1 LKFCPKCEARF
12 ETLWSKCPVDGHEL
26 EHELA
31 DPMIGQVFADQY
43 EIISVLGAGGMS
55 VVYKARH
62 RLMDRIVAI
71 KLLHDDSDKVT
82 IERFKHEAK
91 ASSSLKHQNIISIYD
106 FGIVGDQAYLVMDCL
121 DGKNLSEV
129 LEEVGHLALDRA
141 VNIFR
146 QTCLGLE
153 HAHKNGILHRDLKPS
168 NLVLIK
174 GEDGSELVKIVDFGI
189 AKVLPHA
196 AKEQTRLTQTG
207 DIFGSPLYM
216 SPEQC
221 QAKPMDN
228 RSDIY
233 SLGCLMYESLTGVA
247 PLRGETA
254 YDTMTMHVSQ
264 TPRSF
269 SQVVPELNINKSLE
283 ALVFRCLEKQPEDRY
298 QSVSDVLQDLPT
310 IQPQSGSVKVK
321 SVQHPTKQRLEI
333 KYLRYAFWSLFVV
346 VAAVIA
352 YMSYDN
358 GPEPDHG
365 TVLLKTIW
373 NCQTT
378 IAQTL
383 TDNHMYDQARW
394 VLASAEDTARKK
406 FSNRGRLMTAL
417 RMERTL
423 FSKAK
428 MFDELQVVNEKIA
441 KLNSQVL
448 LEAYDTLLKE
458 LDDLAQPGSESQTG
472 LKRILAPITFTTID
486 HVNRGLAG
494 AAMDKHTET
503 LLTRAR
509 TVYRNLL
516 GDNSPQVAG
525 IDMLLAECYCRQQR
539 LPMVRPLLAEALSI
553 YEKVVSDP
561 TNKSNNHKNAR
572 KRVLALIK
580 LGQLDRDENR
590 YPDAE
595 KELKEAMQ
603 LAEQSF
609 PDDKTLLYQA
619 LNSYACYLAQ
629 TGKEQEAKAIFA
641 KADAISTAQLMKE

>member
-1 LKFCPKCEARF
+1 MKFCPKCDARF

-26 EHELA
+26 ELEQA

-43 EIISVLGAGGMS
+43 EIISVLGTGGMS

-71 KLLHDDSDKVT
+71 KLLHDDSDKVA

-91 ASSSLKHQNIISIYD
+91 ASSALKHQNIISIYD
-106 FGIVGDQAYLVMDCL
+106 FGIVGSQAYLVMDCL

-129 LEEVGHLALDRA
+129 LDEIGHLALDRA
-141 VNIFR
+141 VHIFR
-146 QTCLGLE
+146 QTCMGLE

-221 QAKPMDN
+221 QAKSLDN

-233 SLGCLMYESLTGVA
+233 SLGCLMYESLAGVA
-247 PLRGETA
+247 PLRGDTA

-269 SQVVPELNINKSLE
+269 SEVVPELNINKSME
-283 ALVFRCLEKQPEDRY
+283 ALIFRCLEKLPENRY
-298 QSVSDVLQDLPT
+298 QSITEVLQDLPT

-321 SVQHPTKQRLEI
+321 AVQHPTKQRLEI
-333 KYLRYAFWSLFVV
+333 KYLRYAFWTLFVF
-346 VAAVIA
+346 VAAVFA
-352 YMSYDN
+352 YMSCDN

-373 NCQTT
+373 NSQTT

-383 TDNHMYDQARW
+383 TDLHLYDQAHW
-394 VLASAEDTARKK
+394 VLTSAENTARTK

-441 KLNSQVL
+441 TLNSQVL

-458 LDDLAQPGSESQTG
+458 LDDLAKPGSESQTG
-472 LKRILAPITFTTID
+472 MKRILAPITFTTID

-503 LLTRAR
+503 LLTKAR
-509 TVYRNLL
+509 TVYINLL
-516 GDNSPQVAG
+516 GNDSPQVAG
-525 IDMLLAECYCRQQR
+525 IDMLLAECYNRQQR
-539 LPMVRPLLAEALSI
+539 LPMMRPLLAEALSI
-553 YEKVVSDP
+553 YVKAANNNNIINN
-561 TNKSNNHKNAR
+561 NKNGR

-590 YPDAE
+590 YEDAE
-595 KELKEAMQ
+595 KELKEAMN
-603 LAEQSF
+603 LAEGSF
-609 PDDKTLLYQA
+609 ANDKTLLYQA

-629 TGKEQEAKAIFA
+629 TGKAQESKAIFA
-641 KADAISTAQLMKE
+641 KADTIATEKLMQE

>member
-1 LKFCPKCEARF
+1 MKFCPKCDARF

-26 EHELA
+26 EHEQA

-71 KLLHDDSDKVT
+71 KLLHDDSDKVA

-106 FGIVGDQAYLVMDCL
+106 FGIVGSQAYLVMDCL

-129 LEEVGHLALDRA
+129 LDEVGHLALDRA
-141 VNIFR
+141 VHMFR
-146 QTCLGLE
+146 QTCMGLE

-189 AKVLPHA
+189 AKVLPNA
-196 AKEQTRLTQTG
+196 TKEQTRLTQTG

-221 QAKPMDN
+221 QAKPLDN

-233 SLGCLMYESLTGVA
+233 SLGCLMYESLAGVA
-247 PLRGETA
+247 PLRGDTA

-269 SQVVPELNINKSLE
+269 SEVVPELNINKSME
-283 ALVFRCLEKQPEDRY
+283 ALIFRCLEKLPENRY
-298 QSVSDVLQDLPT
+298 QSITEVLQDLPT

-321 SVQHPTKQRLEI
+321 AVQHPTKQRLEI
-333 KYLRYAFWSLFVV
+333 KYLRYAFWTLFVC
-346 VAAVIA
+346 VAAVFA
-352 YMSYDN
+352 YMSCDN

-383 TDNHMYDQARW
+383 TDSHMYDQAHW
-394 VLASAEDTARKK
+394 VLTSAENTARTK

-423 FSKAK
+423 FTKAK

-441 KLNSQVL
+441 TLNSQVL

-458 LDDLAQPGSESQTG
+458 LDDLAKPGSESQTG
-472 LKRILAPITFTTID
+472 MKRILAPITFTTID

-503 LLTRAR
+503 LLTKAR
-509 TVYRNLL
+509 TVYINLL
-516 GDNSPQVAG
+516 GNDSPQVAG
-525 IDMLLAECYCRQQR
+525 IDMLLAECYNRQQR
-539 LPMVRPLLAEALSI
+539 LPMMRPLLAEALSI
-553 YEKVVSDP
+553 YVKAANNNNIINN
-561 TNKSNNHKNAR
+561 NKNGR

-590 YPDAE
+590 YADAE
-595 KELKEAMQ
+595 KELKEAMN
-603 LAEQSF
+603 LAEESF
-609 PDDKTLLYQA
+609 ANDKTLLYQA

-629 TGKEQEAKAIFA
+629 TGKEQESKAIFA
-641 KADAISTAQLMKE
+641 KADAIATEKLMQE